1 MLCQKFGSIEF
12 LKILPDYET
21 EPFCSVYHAK
31 YNVIQSA
38 RFAKKQLDD
47 RSFFGGVLHVCYAP
61 ELETLEETRNKL
73 AVRKREIEQRLHPEL
88 LKTENAEPISQ
99 NLEDPIPSQSSLGTP
114 LRLENSSTIPS
125 KTPIIRCAPLKRIVY
140 HKRKHSGISLPSI
153 ISKKSKQFEKKP
165 FEYNIL
171 VITWLFMVSDLQ
183 EKSEWLKLNDANLCK
198 YLEITGKVLNPCEL
212 KFFEWMIQ
220 SKNSNKLTGMFKTW
234 IVLVFYWTTLYTQ
247 EQEVV
252 IRIFSTDGIQK
263 SSQFTG
269 DKNQN

>member
-114 LRLENSSTIPS
+114 LRL
-125 KTPIIRCAPLKRIVY
+125 
-140 HKRKHSGISLPSI
+140 
-153 ISKKSKQFEKKP
+153 
-165 FEYNIL
+165 
-171 VITWLFMVSDLQ
+171 
-183 EKSEWLKLNDANLCK
+183 
-198 YLEITGKVLNPCEL
+198 
-212 KFFEWMIQ
+212 
-220 SKNSNKLTGMFKTW
+220 
-234 IVLVFYWTTLYTQ
+234 
-247 EQEVV
+247 
-252 IRIFSTDGIQK
+252 
-263 SSQFTG
+263 
-269 DKNQN
+269 